1 MDEIRAGGYS
11 PTIRKRSLARR
22 LVELRKACGL
32 KTTDVQRQLG
42 WSATKLNWIEK
53 AKWVEPITDQVVD
66 LCELYGVEGT
76 ERDALVTLARESRQ
90 RGWWWS
96 KYNDVFSSELPGF
109 EAGAA
114 VIRTFET
121 AFIPG
126 LLQVPGYIEM
136 VTRAAGIEDPA
147 EVSRHVDARIK
158 RQQILTREASP
169 CHLHAIIDEN
179 AVARITHPG
188 IRRDQLAHLTETSGH
203 PNVDIQ
209 LLPFTAGV
217 YPAAGEVFIYLS
229 FPNPSERDIVYLESA
244 VDDRALEEYDELER
258 YRVKFDKLRAAA
270 LSLDETRTYLK
281 QQIG

>member
-1 MDEIRAGGYS
+1 MDEIHPGGYS

-32 KTTDVQRQLG
+32 TTTEVQRQLA

-76 ERDALVTLARESRQ
+76 ERDVLVRLARESRE
-90 RGWWWS
+90 RGWWK
-96 KYNDVFSSELPGF
+96 KYNDIFSSELPGF
-109 EAGAA
+109 EAGAS
-114 VIRTFET
+114 VIRTFEA

-126 LLQVPGYIEM
+126 LLQVRSYIEY

-147 EVSRHVDARIK
+147 EVRRHVDARVK
-158 RQQILTREASP
+158 RQLILTREDNP

-179 AVARITHPG
+179 TIARMTHPG
-188 IRRDQLAHLTETSGH
+188 IRRDQLACLLEAASR

-209 LLPFTAGV
+209 ILPFTAGV
-217 YPAAGEVFIYLS
+217 YPAAGESFVYLS
-229 FPNPSERDIVYLESA
+229 FPDPSERDVVYLETGV
-244 VDDRALEEYDELER
+244 VDRMLEEYDELER
-258 YRVKFDKLRAAA
+258 YRLKFDRLRATA
-270 LSLDETRTYLK
+270 LDLDDTRTYLK